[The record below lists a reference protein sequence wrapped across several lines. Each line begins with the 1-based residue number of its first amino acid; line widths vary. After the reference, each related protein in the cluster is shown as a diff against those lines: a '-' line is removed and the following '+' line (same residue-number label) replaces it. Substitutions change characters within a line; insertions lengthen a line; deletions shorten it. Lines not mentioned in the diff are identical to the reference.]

1 MNNEKDNKD
10 KDNIKTPSS
19 QSGPGT
25 GKQQDDKQ
33 VQDAKTQQTNPADS
47 GKTASQRRPPSKA
60 AFVWLIIFAL
70 ISLFFVLKSMQ
81 NPNMLVCDQTT
92 FEKLLQWGYVET
104 ANVTSET
111 DRLMAVEGTYS
122 FKNKAVV
129 KANAGKEEKAA
140 AVKSA
145 ATEADKRFGEIKV
158 KHPKI
163 KRSGKYKTRVLF
175 SERLDDML
183 KSTAVGV
190 EPKDNWWTLLA
201 GILPVLII
209 VAVIY
214 FLFSRQIKGAG
225 RGAMQF
231 GKSRARMILPSD
243 LNVTFDDIAG
253 ADEAKE
259 ETKEIIDFLAD
270 PLKFQMLG
278 GRVPKGFLLT
288 GPPGTGKTLLAKAV
302 ACEAKVPFF
311 SISGSDFVEMFVGVG
326 ASRVRD
332 MFEQAR
338 KNLPCLIFI
347 DEIDAVGRSRFS
359 GMGGGHDEREQT
371 LNAMLV
377 EMDGLESSA
386 GVIVIAA
393 TNRPDVLDPALLRPG
408 RFDRRIVL
416 DLPDIIGRRHILDV
430 HTKNIRLGE
439 SVNLDI
445 IAKTTPGFSGADL
458 ANMCNEAAL
467 LAARTNSETISQR
480 DMEEARDKVR
490 WGRER
495 RSRRITERERKLTA
509 YHEAGHTLVAMH
521 SEFATPVHKVT
532 IIPRGQAYLG
542 ATLTLPEEDNY
553 TQSKK
558 ELTDELAVLMGGR
571 VAEDLI
577 FKDVTTGA
585 SSDIERA
592 SHIARMMV
600 CRFGMNSVIGPIQY
614 GETHPQIHVRADSIP
629 PDSYGTEVANAID
642 VEVKKIIDDANNRA
656 CEILKTHNDQLEALA
671 QELLEKETLSVNEIC
686 ELLGMPC
693 KESEPLEP
701 LIPQKEEKDE
711 DEDTDKDEDTREEKR
726 DFVQKS
732 DMLESKVNI
741 TIRTENRKKDKPA
754 ADKDK
759 DDK

>member
-1 MNNEKDNKD
+1 MNQDNKKETQQD
-10 KDNIKTPSS
+10 PPGQPQGEEQESTEK
-19 QSGPGT
+19 QSGS
-25 GKQQDDKQ
+25 
-33 VQDAKTQQTNPADS
+33 AKKPAGQNGDNPAL
-47 GKTASQRRPPSKA
+47 QRRPPSKA

-70 ISLFFVLKSMQ
+70 VGLFFVLKSTQ
-81 NPNMLVCDQTT
+81 NTKRLECDQTT
-92 FEKLLQWGYVET
+92 FEKMLAWGYIKT
-104 ANVTSET
+104 AKISSET
-111 DRLMAVEGTYS
+111 DRLMTVEGTYS
-122 FKNKAVV
+122 FSPAETKI
-129 KANAGKEEKAA
+129 ANLKKDAREPLKKEAE
-140 AVKSA
+140 
-145 ATEADKRFGEIKV
+145 ERFGEV
-158 KHPKI
+158 KNKYNKIEPK
-163 KRSGKYKTRVLF
+163 GKYSTRVLF
-175 SERLDDML
+175 SERLDNLL
-183 KSTAVGV
+183 KSTAVDV
-190 EPKDNWWTLLA
+190 KPKDNWWTLLV
-201 GILPVLII
+201 GILPILII
-209 VAVIY
+209 IGVIY

-225 RGAMQF
+225 RGALQF

-243 LNVTFDDIAG
+243 LNITFDDIAG

-259 ETKEIIDFLAD
+259 ETREIIDFLAD

-278 GRVPKGFLLT
+278 GRTPKGFLLT

-408 RFDRRIVL
+408 RFDRQIVL
-416 DLPDIIGRRHILDV
+416 DLPDIVGRRHILDV
-430 HTKNIRLGE
+430 HSKNIRLAE
-439 SVNLDI
+439 KVDMDT
-445 IAKTTPGFSGADL
+445 IARTTPGFSGADL
-458 ANMCNEAAL
+458 ANLCNEAAL
-467 LAARTNSETISQR
+467 LAARTNSEKVTQF
-480 DMEEARDKVR
+480 DLEEARDKVR

-509 YHEAGHTLVAMH
+509 YHEAGHTLVAMY

-542 ATLTLPEEDNY
+542 ATLTLPEEDTY

-571 VAEDLI
+571 TAEDLI
-577 FKDVTTGA
+577 FQDVTTGA

-592 SHIARMMV
+592 SHLARMMV
-600 CRFGMNSVIGPIQY
+600 CRFGMNSVIGPVQY
-614 GETHPQIHVRADSIP
+614 GETHAQVHVRADSIP
-629 PDSYGTEVANAID
+629 QDSYGPDVANAID
-642 VEVKKIIDDANNRA
+642 AEVKKIIDGASNKA
-656 CEILKTHNDQLEALA
+656 HEILKEHSYQLETLA
-671 QELLEKETLSVNEIC
+671 QKLLEKETLSVAEIR
-686 ELLGMPC
+686 ELLGMPPL
-693 KESEPLEP
+693 EEPAPLSEPAPVEKPAPENADSEP
-701 LIPQKEEKDE
+701 QSQNIVEKG
-711 DEDTDKDEDTREEKR
+711 
-726 DFVQKS
+726 

-741 TIRTENRKKDKPA
+741 TIRTNNREKDAKQSS
-754 ADKDK
+754 DKDK
-759 DDK
+759 S

>member
-1 MNNEKDNKD
+1 MD
-10 KDNIKTPSS
+10 K
-19 QSGPGT
+19 
-25 GKQQDDKQ
+25 DDKQ
-33 VQDAKTQQTNPADS
+33 KNAPEQQPEKAPETSNENKPAF
-47 GKTASQRRPPSKA
+47 QRPPSKA
-60 AFVWLIIFAL
+60 VYVWLIIFAL
-70 ISLFFVLKSMQ
+70 VGLFFVLKKLQ
-81 NPNMLVCDQTT
+81 NPEILNCDQTT
-92 FEKLLQWGYVET
+92 FEKMLAWGYIET
-104 ANVTSET
+104 ANVSSET
-111 DRLMAVEGTYS
+111 DRLMAVEGKYS
-122 FKNKAVV
+122 FDKLPPLKHFKGEGKELVLPAAAKQPAKGKAVV
-129 KANAGKEEKAA
+129 DKLKQ
-140 AVKSA
+140 
-145 ATEADKRFGEIKV
+145 EAEKRFVGIQK

-163 KRSGKYKTRVLF
+163 KKSGKYYTRVLF
-175 SERLDDML
+175 SERLDALL
-183 KSTAVGV
+183 KDTAVDV
-190 EPKDNWWTLLA
+190 KPKDNWWTLIA

-209 VAVIY
+209 IGVIY

-231 GKSRARMILPSD
+231 GKSRARVILPSD
-243 LNVTFDDIAG
+243 LNITFDDIAG

-259 ETKEIIDFLAD
+259 ETSEIIDFLAD

-377 EMDGLESSA
+377 EMDGLESSP
-386 GVIVIAA
+386 GVIVLAA

-408 RFDRRIVL
+408 RFDRQIVL
-416 DLPDIIGRRHILDV
+416 DLPDILGRRQILEV
-430 HTKNIRLGE
+430 HSKNIKLGE
-439 SVNLDI
+439 KVNLDT
-445 IAKTTPGFSGADL
+445 IAKTTSGFSGADL
-458 ANMCNEAAL
+458 ANLCNEAAL
-467 LAARTNSETISQR
+467 LAARTNSETITQE

-542 ATLTLPEEDNY
+542 ATMTLPEEDTY

-558 ELTDELAVLMGGR
+558 ELNDELAVLMGGR
-571 VAEDLI
+571 AAEDLI

-592 SHIARMMV
+592 SHMARMMV
-600 CRFGMNSVIGPIQY
+600 CRFGMNSVIGPVQY
-614 GETHPQIHVRADSIP
+614 GETHSQVHVRADSIP
-629 PDSYGTEVANAID
+629 QDSYGPEIANTID
-642 VEVKKIIDDANNRA
+642 VEVKKIIDAANA
-656 CEILKTHNDQLEALA
+656 KAVKILKDHDDQLEAIA
-671 QELLEKETLSVNEIC
+671 QALLEKETLTVAEVR
-686 ELLGMPC
+686 ELLNMPPLEDPEPLAPLEKTKVGKEIEKSE
-693 KESEPLEP
+693 KESKQDSGYEVPD
-701 LIPQKEEKDE
+701 ISH
-711 DEDTDKDEDTREEKR
+711 
-726 DFVQKS
+726 KS
-732 DMLESKVNI
+732 DMLESRINI
-741 TIRTENRKKDKPA
+741 TIKTPGKNKKDDEEEK
-754 ADKDK
+754 KDS
-759 DDK
+759 

>member
-1 MNNEKDNKD
+1 MKKDDNQKEAPEKQPEKAPDTNNDN
-10 KDNIKTPSS
+10 
-19 QSGPGT
+19 
-25 GKQQDDKQ
+25 
-33 VQDAKTQQTNPADS
+33 NPVV
-47 GKTASQRRPPSKA
+47 QRRPPSKA
-60 AFVWLIIFAL
+60 VYVWLIIFAL
-70 ISLFFVLKSMQ
+70 VGLFFVLKKLQ
-81 NPNMLVCDQTT
+81 DPKILNCDQTT
-92 FEKLLQWGYVET
+92 FEKMLAWGYIET
-104 ANVTSET
+104 ANVSSET
-111 DRLMAVEGTYS
+111 DRLMAVEGKYS
-122 FKNKAVV
+122 FAKRPDL
-129 KANAGKEEKAA
+129 
-140 AVKSA
+140 KSA
-145 ATEADKRFGEIKV
+145 KNRKAEVDKLKKEAEKRFLQIQK
-158 KHPKI
+158 KQKNSKI
-163 KRSGKYKTRVLF
+163 KPSGKYYTRVLF
-175 SERLDDML
+175 SERLDALL
-183 KSTAVGV
+183 KDTAVDV
-190 EPKDNWWTLLA
+190 KPKDNWWTFIA
-201 GILPVLII
+201 SILPFLII
-209 VAVIY
+209 IGVIY

-231 GKSRARMILPSD
+231 GKSRARIILPSD

-377 EMDGLESSA
+377 EMDGLESSP
-386 GVIVIAA
+386 GVIVLAA

-408 RFDRRIVL
+408 RFDRQIVL
-416 DLPDIIGRRHILDV
+416 DLPDIIGRRHILEV
-430 HTKNIRLGE
+430 HSKNIKLGDKI
-439 SVNLDI
+439 NLDT
-445 IAKTTPGFSGADL
+445 IAKTTSGFSGADL
-458 ANMCNEAAL
+458 ANLCNEAAL
-467 LAARTNSETISQR
+467 LAARTSSETISQE

-542 ATLTLPEEDNY
+542 ATMTLPDEDTY

-571 VAEDLI
+571 AAEDLI

-592 SHIARMMV
+592 SHMARMMV
-600 CRFGMNSVIGPIQY
+600 CRFGMNNVVGPVQY
-614 GETHPQIHVRADSIP
+614 GETHPQVHVRADSIP
-629 PDSYGTEVANAID
+629 QDSYGPEIANTID
-642 VEVKKIIDDANNRA
+642 VEVKKIIDSANARA
-656 CEILKTHNDQLEALA
+656 TQLLKEHDDQLEAIAQSLLA
-671 QELLEKETLSVNEIC
+671 KETLTVAEVR
-686 ELLGMPC
+686 ELLNMPPM
-693 KESEPLEP
+693 KESEPLAP
-701 LIPQKEEKDE
+701 LEKKETGKE
-711 DEDTDKDEDTREEKR
+711 DEESKQDSGLEIPDISH
-726 DFVQKS
+726 KS
-732 DMLESKVNI
+732 DMLESRVNI
-741 TIRTENRKKDKPA
+741 TIKTPEKKKKA
-754 ADKDK
+754 EKEEEKD
-759 DDK
+759 

>member
-1 MNNEKDNKD
+1 MLYLAVPVPDKIIQEIKIYLTEIAEVLLKRAPYSIFIKNNRRIVYLIMTQDNNKQEENKNSNNQNSGSDKKNSEKSGGN
-10 KDNIKTPSS
+10 NIAFQK
-19 QSGPGT
+19 
-25 GKQQDDKQ
+25 
-33 VQDAKTQQTNPADS
+33 
-47 GKTASQRRPPSKA
+47 RPPTKA
-60 AFVWLIIFAL
+60 AFVWLLIFIL
-70 ISLFFVLKSMQ
+70 IGLFLVLKSIQ
-81 NPNMLVCDQTT
+81 DPKQLSCDQTT
-92 FEKLLQWGYVET
+92 FEKMLTWGYVET
-104 ANVTSET
+104 AKISSET
-111 DRLMAVEGTYS
+111 DRLMVIEGTYS
-122 FKNKAVV
+122 FVKSPEIKRQSGKESSVLLKDEAEAHFRQIKNKYT
-129 KANAGKEEKAA
+129 NIKE
-140 AVKSA
+140 
-145 ATEADKRFGEIKV
+145 
-158 KHPKI
+158 
-163 KRSGKYKTRVLF
+163 SGKYKTRVIF
-175 SERLDDML
+175 SERLDNLL
-183 KSTAVGV
+183 KSTDLNVQ
-190 EPKDNWWTLLA
+190 PKDNWWNLVI

-209 VAVIY
+209 VGVIY

-278 GRVPKGFLLT
+278 GRIPKGFLLT

-338 KNLPCLIFI
+338 KSLPCLIFI

-377 EMDGLESSA
+377 EMDGLESSP

-408 RFDRRIVL
+408 RFDRQIVL
-416 DLPDIIGRRHILDV
+416 DLPDILGRRQILDV
-430 HTKNIRLGE
+430 HSKNIRIAE
-439 SVNLDI
+439 NVDMDV

-467 LAARTNSETISQR
+467 LAARTNSETISQL

-542 ATLTLPEEDNY
+542 ATLTLPEEDTY

-558 ELTDELAVLMGGR
+558 ELRDELAVLMGGR

-577 FKDVTTGA
+577 FEDVTTGA
-585 SSDIERA
+585 GNDIERA
-592 SHIARMMV
+592 SHMARMMV
-600 CRFGMNSVIGPIQY
+600 CRFGMNDVLGPIQY
-614 GETHPQIHVRADSIP
+614 GESHSQVHVRADSQP
-629 PDSYGTEVANAID
+629 QDTYGPDVANKID
-642 VEVKKIIDDANNRA
+642 IEVKKIIDAADAQARK
-656 CEILKTHNDQLEALA
+656 LLEDHKDELEKLA
-671 QELLEKETLSVNEIC
+671 QELLEKETLGVEEIR
-686 ELLGMPC
+686 ELLGMQP
-693 KESEPLEP
+693 S
-701 LIPQKEEKDE
+701 IDEELSKVDSGNIIE
-711 DEDTDKDEDTREEKR
+711 
-726 DFVQKS
+726 KS

-741 TIRTENRKKDKPA
+741 TINTENKKVGK
-754 ADKDK
+754 
-759 DDK
+759 

>member
-1 MNNEKDNKD
+1 MNNEKDKKD
-10 KDNIKTPSS
+10 KDNIKSPSP
-19 QSGPGT
+19 QSDSGQ
-25 GKQQDDKQ
+25 QQDKQ
-33 VQDAKTQQTNPADS
+33 TQDAKQQQENPLDS
-47 GKTASQRRPPSKA
+47 VKNAAQRRPPSKA

-81 NPNMLVCDQTT
+81 NPNMLTCDQTT
-92 FEKLLQWGYVET
+92 FEKMLEWGYVKT
-104 ANVTSET
+104 AKVTSET
-111 DRLMAVEGTYS
+111 DRLMAIEGTYT
-122 FKNKAVV
+122 FD
-129 KANAGKEEKAA
+129 E
-140 AVKSA
+140 KSA
-145 ATEADKRFGEIKV
+145 AKTVAEKKDKAEVAKTVENEADKRFDEIKV

-183 KSTAVGV
+183 KSTSLGV

-408 RFDRRIVL
+408 RFDRQIVL
-416 DLPDIIGRRHILDV
+416 DLPDIIGRRHILNV

-439 SVNLDI
+439 GVDLDTV
-445 IAKTTPGFSGADL
+445 AKTTPGFSGADL

-467 LAARTNSETISQR
+467 LAARTNSETISQK

-614 GETHPQIHVRADSIP
+614 GETHPQVHVRADSIP
-629 PDSYGTEVANAID
+629 PDSYGTEIANTID
-642 VEVKKIIDDANNRA
+642 AEVKKIIDDANNRA
-656 CEILKTHNDQLEALA
+656 CEILKTNNDQLETLA

-686 ELLGMPC
+686 KLLGMPC
-693 KESEPLEP
+693 KEPEPLEP
-701 LIPQKEEKDE
+701 LIPKEEDE
-711 DEDTDKDEDTREEKR
+711 ESEESKEERR

-741 TIRTENRKKDKPA
+741 TIRTEGRKKDKA
-754 ADKDK
+754 AEDKDEDGK
-759 DDK
+759 

>member
-10 KDNIKTPSS
+10 DIKNPSP
-19 QSGPGT
+19 QPDSGGQE
-25 GKQQDDKQ
+25 KQPQDDKQ
-33 VQDAKTQQTNPADS
+33 QQGNPLDS
-47 GKTASQRRPPSKA
+47 GKAATSRRPPSKA
-60 AFVWLIIFAL
+60 VFVWVLIFAL
-70 ISLFFVLKSMQ
+70 ISLFFVLKSIQ
-81 NPNMLVCDQTT
+81 NPNMLACDQTT
-92 FEKLLQWGYVET
+92 FEKMLKWGYVKT
-104 ANVTSET
+104 AKVTSET
-111 DRLMAVEGTYS
+111 DRLMAIEGTYS
-122 FKNKAVV
+122 FDDRTVTKPA
-129 KANAGKEEKAA
+129 AGEKEKAEVA
-140 AVKSA
+140 KAG
-145 ATEADKRFGEIKV
+145 TDEADKHFGEIKA

-163 KRSGKYKTRVLF
+163 KRNGKYKTRVLF
-175 SERLDDML
+175 SERLDSML
-183 KSTAVGV
+183 KSTALGV

-408 RFDRRIVL
+408 RFDRQIVL
-416 DLPDIIGRRHILDV
+416 DLPDIIGRRHILNV

-439 SVNLDI
+439 GVDLDTV
-445 IAKTTPGFSGADL
+445 AKTTPGFSGADL

-467 LAARTNSETISQR
+467 LAARTNSETISQQ

-614 GETHPQIHVRADSIP
+614 GETHPQVHVRADSIP
-629 PDSYGTEVANAID
+629 QDSYGTEVANTID
-642 VEVKKIIDDANNRA
+642 TEVKKIIDDANNRA
-656 CEILKTHNDQLEALA
+656 CEILKTHNDQLETLA
-671 QELLEKETLSVNEIC
+671 QKLLEKETLSVNEIC
-686 ELLGMPC
+686 KLLGMPC

-701 LIPQKEEKDE
+701 LIPKKEEDE
-711 DEDTDKDEDTREEKR
+711 ESEESKQERR

-741 TIRTENRKKDKPA
+741 TIRTEGRKKDNA
-754 ADKDK
+754 AEDKGK

>member
-1 MNNEKDNKD
+1 
-10 KDNIKTPSS
+10 
-19 QSGPGT
+19 
-25 GKQQDDKQ
+25 
-33 VQDAKTQQTNPADS
+33 
-47 GKTASQRRPPSKA
+47 
-60 AFVWLIIFAL
+60 WLVVFAL
-70 ISLFFVLKSMQ
+70 IGLFLVLKTLQ
-81 NPNMLVCDQTT
+81 NPSKLNCDQTT
-92 FEKLLQWGYVET
+92 FEKMLSQGYVKS
-104 ANVTSET
+104 AQITSET
-111 DRLMAVEGTYS
+111 DRLMAIEGDYDFPATS
-122 FKNKAVV
+122 AKTAKTIEAAKPDANKL
-129 KANAGKEEKAA
+129 
-140 AVKSA
+140 
-145 ATEADKRFGEIKV
+145 FQEIKN

-163 KRSGKYKTRVLF
+163 RRKGKYATRVIF
-175 SERLDDML
+175 SERLDKML
-183 KSTAVGV
+183 NSTDIDVK
-190 EPKDNWWTLLA
+190 PKDNWWTLLVS
-201 GILPVLII
+201 ILPVLII
-209 VAVIY
+209 VGVIY

-332 MFEQAR
+332 MFDQAR

-408 RFDRRIVL
+408 RFDRQIVL
-416 DLPDIIGRRHILDV
+416 DLPDILGRRQILDV
-430 HTKNIRLGE
+430 HCRNIRLADD
-439 SVNLDI
+439 VNIDT
-445 IAKTTPGFSGADL
+445 IARTTPGFSGADL
-458 ANMCNEAAL
+458 ANLCNEAAL
-467 LAARTNSETISQR
+467 LAARNSEETVTQQ

-509 YHEAGHTLVAMH
+509 YHEAGHALVIMY
-521 SEFATPVHKVT
+521 SEFATPVHKIT

-542 ATLTLPEEDNY
+542 ATLTLPEEDVY
-553 TQSKK
+553 TQSRK
-558 ELTDELAVLMGGR
+558 ELNDELAVMMGGR
-571 VAEDLI
+571 AAEELI
-577 FKDVTTGA
+577 FQDVTTGA
-585 SSDIERA
+585 SNDIERA
-592 SHIARMMV
+592 SHMARMMV
-600 CRFGMNSVIGPIQY
+600 CRFGMNNVIGPVQY
-614 GETHPQIHVRADSIP
+614 GETSAPVHVRVDRP
-629 PDSYGTEVANAID
+629 QQDMYGPDIANIID
-642 VEVKKIIDDANNRA
+642 TEVKKIIDAANARA
-656 CEILKTHNDQLEALA
+656 HDILEKHKDQLEFLA
-671 QELLEKETLSVNEIC
+671 QKLLEKETVSVAEVR
-686 ELLGMPC
+686 ELLGFPPL
-693 KESEPLEP
+693 EEPEPLAIKKAE
-701 LIPQKEEKDE
+701 KEENAEPSDENAENGEDQDANASHTKDI
-711 DEDTDKDEDTREEKR
+711 TQT
-726 DFVQKS
+726 S

-741 TIRTENRKKDKPA
+741 TIKTEKPKKK
-754 ADKDK
+754 K

>member
-1 MNNEKDNKD
+1 MNQDNNNKEDQQTPPEPPKRKD
-10 KDNIKTPSS
+10 KES
-19 QSGPGT
+19 QEKQSDSTQKPT
-25 GKQQDDKQ
+25 GKEGDKNSAQ
-33 VQDAKTQQTNPADS
+33 
-47 GKTASQRRPPSKA
+47 QRRPPSKA

-70 ISLFFVLKSMQ
+70 IGLFFVLKSVQ
-81 NPNMLVCDQTT
+81 NPKKLNCDQTT
-92 FEKLLQWGYVET
+92 FEKMLAWGYIKSAKVS
-104 ANVTSET
+104 SET
-111 DRLMAVEGTYS
+111 DRLMAIEGTYS
-122 FKNKAVV
+122 FARVSAAKSAGGKKQTV
-129 KANAGKEEKAA
+129 KALKK
-140 AVKSA
+140 
-145 ATEADKRFGEIKV
+145 EADERFRKV
-158 KHPKI
+158 KKKYTKI
-163 KRSGKYKTRVLF
+163 DRRGKYSTRVIF
-175 SERLDDML
+175 SERLDKLLNATSVDV
-183 KSTAVGV
+183 KSR
-190 EPKDNWWTLLA
+190 DNWWGLIVA
-201 GILPVLII
+201 ILPVLII
-209 VAVIY
+209 VGVIY

-243 LNVTFDDIAG
+243 LNITFDDIAG

-377 EMDGLESSA
+377 EMDGLESTS
-386 GVIVIAA
+386 GVIVVAA

-408 RFDRRIVL
+408 RFDRQIVL
-416 DLPDIIGRRHILDV
+416 DLPDIVGRRHILDV
-430 HTKNIRLGE
+430 HSKIIRLAE
-439 SVNLDI
+439 NIDMDI

-458 ANMCNEAAL
+458 ANLCNEAAL
-467 LAARTNSETISQR
+467 LAARNDAETISQQ

-495 RSRRITERERKLTA
+495 RSRRITERERRLTA
-509 YHEAGHTLVAMH
+509 YHEAGHTLAAMH

-542 ATLTLPEEDNY
+542 ATLTLPEEDKY

-558 ELTDELAVLMGGR
+558 ELSDELVVLMGGR

-577 FKDVTTGA
+577 FQDVTTGA

-592 SHIARMMV
+592 SHLARMMV
-600 CRFGMNSVIGPIQY
+600 CRFGMNNVIGPVQY
-614 GETHPQIHVRADSIP
+614 GETHAQVHIRVDSIP
-629 PDSYGTEVANAID
+629 QDSYGPDVANTID
-642 VEVKKIIDDANNRA
+642 AEVKKVIDEANAKARK
-656 CEILKTHNDQLEALA
+656 ILKTHKDQLEALA
-671 QELLEKETLSVNEIC
+671 QELLEKESLAIAEIRS
-686 ELLGMPC
+686 LLNMP
-693 KESEPLEP
+693 
-701 LIPQKEEKDE
+701 
-711 DEDTDKDEDTREEKR
+711 DK
-726 DFVQKS
+726 KS
-732 DMLESKVNI
+732 APAE
-741 TIRTENRKKDKPA
+741 KPA
-754 ADKDK
+754 AAKKRPVKKKQEQSSRKDK
-759 DDK
+759 S

>member
-1 MNNEKDNKD
+1 MNQDNNNKEDQQTPPEPPKRKD
-10 KDNIKTPSS
+10 KES
-19 QSGPGT
+19 QEKQSDSTQKPT
-25 GKQQDDKQ
+25 GKEGDKNSAQ
-33 VQDAKTQQTNPADS
+33 
-47 GKTASQRRPPSKA
+47 QRRPPSKA

-70 ISLFFVLKSMQ
+70 IGLFFVLKSVQ
-81 NPNMLVCDQTT
+81 NPKKLNCDQTT
-92 FEKLLQWGYVET
+92 FEKMLAWGYIKSAKVS
-104 ANVTSET
+104 SET
-111 DRLMAVEGTYS
+111 DRLMAIEGTYS
-122 FKNKAVV
+122 FARVSAAKSAGGKKQTV
-129 KANAGKEEKAA
+129 KALKK
-140 AVKSA
+140 
-145 ATEADKRFGEIKV
+145 EADERFRKV
-158 KHPKI
+158 KKKYTKI
-163 KRSGKYKTRVLF
+163 DRRGKYSTRVIF
-175 SERLDDML
+175 SERLDKLLNATSVDV
-183 KSTAVGV
+183 KSR
-190 EPKDNWWTLLA
+190 DNWWGLIVA
-201 GILPVLII
+201 ILPVLII
-209 VAVIY
+209 VGVIY

-243 LNVTFDDIAG
+243 LNITFDDIAG

-377 EMDGLESSA
+377 EMDGLESTS

-408 RFDRRIVL
+408 RFDRQIVL
-416 DLPDIIGRRHILDV
+416 DLPDIVGRRHILDV
-430 HTKNIRLGE
+430 HSKIIRLAE
-439 SVNLDI
+439 NIDMDI

-458 ANMCNEAAL
+458 ANLCNEAAL
-467 LAARTNSETISQR
+467 LAARNDAETISQQ

-495 RSRRITERERKLTA
+495 RSRRITERERRLTA
-509 YHEAGHTLVAMH
+509 YHEAGHTLAAMH

-542 ATLTLPEEDNY
+542 ATLTLPEEDKY

-558 ELTDELAVLMGGR
+558 ELSDELVVLMGGR

-577 FKDVTTGA
+577 FQDVTTGA

-592 SHIARMMV
+592 SHLARMMV
-600 CRFGMNSVIGPIQY
+600 CRFGMNNVIGPVQY
-614 GETHPQIHVRADSIP
+614 GETHAQVHIRVDSIP
-629 PDSYGTEVANAID
+629 QDSYGPDVANTID
-642 VEVKKIIDDANNRA
+642 AEVKKVIDEANAKARK
-656 CEILKTHNDQLEALA
+656 ILKTHKDQLEALA
-671 QELLEKETLSVNEIC
+671 QELLEKESLAIAEIRS
-686 ELLGMPC
+686 LLNMP
-693 KESEPLEP
+693 
-701 LIPQKEEKDE
+701 
-711 DEDTDKDEDTREEKR
+711 DK
-726 DFVQKS
+726 KS
-732 DMLESKVNI
+732 APAE
-741 TIRTENRKKDKPA
+741 KPA
-754 ADKDK
+754 AAKKRPVKKKQEQSSRKDK
-759 DDK
+759 S

>member
-1 MNNEKDNKD
+1 MNQDDNKKED
-10 KDNIKTPSS
+10 QQTSPE
-19 QSGPGT
+19 Q
-25 GKQQDDKQ
+25 QQDKAQEKQ
-33 VQDAKTQQTNPADS
+33 SESKSGTNEDNNSAV
-47 GKTASQRRPPSKA
+47 QRRPPSKA
-60 AFVWLIIFAL
+60 AYVWLIIFAL
-70 ISLFFVLKSMQ
+70 IGLFFVLKSLQ
-81 NPNMLVCDQTT
+81 NPKMLSCDQTT
-92 FEKLLQWGYVET
+92 FEKMLAWGYIKT
-104 ANVTSET
+104 AKVSSET
-111 DRLMAVEGTYS
+111 DRLMSIEGNYS
-122 FKNKAVV
+122 FSDMPVLKTAKDT
-129 KANAGKEEKAA
+129 KKDLQLSKKEAE
-140 AVKSA
+140 
-145 ATEADKRFGEIKV
+145 KRFQEIKK
-158 KHPKI
+158 KHTKI
-163 KRSGKYKTRVLF
+163 KNSGKYITRVLF
-175 SERLDDML
+175 SERLDNLL
-183 KSTAVGV
+183 KDTAVDV
-190 EPKDNWWTLLA
+190 KPKDNWWTLVIS
-201 GILPVLII
+201 ILPVLII
-209 VAVIY
+209 VGVIY

-243 LNVTFDDIAG
+243 LNITFDDIAG

-377 EMDGLESSA
+377 EMDGLESSP

-408 RFDRRIVL
+408 RFDRQIVL
-416 DLPDIIGRRHILDV
+416 DLPDIVGRRHILEV
-430 HTKNIRLGE
+430 HSKNIRLGE
-439 SVNLDI
+439 NINIDT

-458 ANMCNEAAL
+458 ANLCNEAAL
-467 LAARTNSETISQR
+467 LAARTNSETISQG

-495 RSRRITERERKLTA
+495 RSRRITDRERKLTA
-509 YHEAGHTLVAMH
+509 YHEAGHTLVVMH

-542 ATLTLPEEDNY
+542 ATMTLPEEDTY
-553 TQSKK
+553 TQSRK

-571 VAEDLI
+571 AAEDLVFQDI
-577 FKDVTTGA
+577 TTGA

-592 SHIARMMV
+592 SHLARMMV
-600 CRFGMNSVIGPIQY
+600 CRFGMNNVIGPIQY
-614 GETHPQIHVRADSIP
+614 GETHAQIHVRADSVP
-629 PDSYGTEVANAID
+629 QDSYGPEVANTID
-642 VEVKKIIDDANNRA
+642 IEVKKIIDSANNRA
-656 CEILKTHNDQLEALA
+656 SEILKKHDDQLEAIA
-671 QELLEKETLSVNEIC
+671 QALLERETLTVAEVRELLN
-686 ELLGMPC
+686 M
-693 KESEPLEP
+693 EPLEEP
-701 LIPQKEEKDE
+701 KPIEKPKKKKKSKAEIKKSVEKVMKNVEEDSGYEIPDI
-711 DEDTDKDEDTREEKR
+711 
-726 DFVQKS
+726 VQRG
-732 DMLESKVNI
+732 DMLESRVNI
-741 TIRTENRKKDKPA
+741 TIKTDKKKKNEEKEEKEEDKS
-754 ADKDK
+754 K
-759 DDK
+759 